1 MDYLKESAK
10 VDYVV
15 NNIILSS
22 TNLLQGMVNELGVSE
37 FAEEL
42 DKLEKAK
49 ELLMQFNKDVRLKCR
64 SKIKG

>member
-49 ELLMQFNKDVRLKCR
+49 ELLIQFNKDVRLKCR